1 MLCTSS
7 VSCSLKIMT
16 SPIRTTRI
24 RMISPQHLQR
34 LLPLRI
40 FVSVRFSFLSVLSIV
55 PFFSLHIQ
63 KHPFTL
69 HRIYCST
76 LSCFSVERHKS
87 RNHDN
92 CHNDNKHHDHRHQKF
107 CGCSLSKNT
116 CFSLRSSHASVD
128 SSSISAICLLPFWRF
143 WMSSVANVLYF
154 A

>member
-7 VSCSLKIMT
+7 VSCSLKIIT

-24 RMISPQHLQR
+24 RMISTTPTASSSSAN
-34 LLPLRI
+34 LRI
-40 FVSVRFSFLSVLSIV
+40 SPFSFLSVLSIV
-55 PFFSLHIQ
+55 PFFPPYP
-63 KHPFTL
+63 KAPFTL

-116 CFSLRSSHASVD
+116 CFSLSFFP
-128 SSSISAICLLPFWRF
+128 CFG
-143 WMSSVANVLYF
+143 
-154 A
+154 